1 MNKIIEYIKKK
12 DNAIIKFIPAVY
24 KRFLIEEIKDSEAY
38 EITNKK
44 HEILY
49 LYNYSDLIERNETY
63 DIQRVEPDY
72 FLIGQDGDLG
82 YFIYVGSAKESDTI
96 FSIDLGALGAMEF
109 SVEADDV
116 YF

>member
-1 MNKIIEYIKKK
+1 MS
-12 DNAIIKFIPAVY
+12 IKFPPVY
-24 KRFLIEEIKDSEAY
+24 KRFLIEEIKDSETY

-44 HEILY
+44 HE
-49 LYNYSDLIERNETY
+49 
-63 DIQRVEPDY
+63 RVEPDY

>member
-1 MNKIIEYIKKK
+1 MNKIIEYINKIEF
-12 DNAIIKFIPAVY
+12 DMSIKFPPVY
-24 KRFLIEEIKDSEAY
+24 KRFLIEEIKDSETY

-44 HEILY
+44 HETLY

-63 DIQRVEPDY
+63 DIQQVEPDY

-109 SVEADDV
+109 SEEADDV

>member
-1 MNKIIEYIKKK
+1 MNKIIEYINKIEF
-12 DNAIIKFIPAVY
+12 DMSIKFPPVY

-44 HEILY
+44 HETLY

-72 FLIGQDGDLG
+72 FLIGQDEDLG
-82 YFIYVGSAKESDTI
+82 YFIYVGSDKESDTI

>member
-1 MNKIIEYIKKK
+1 M
-12 DNAIIKFIPAVY
+12 
-24 KRFLIEEIKDSEAY
+24 
-38 EITNKK
+38 TNM
-44 HEILY
+44 ISYQGLVRTF
-49 LYNYSDLIERNETY
+49 LIERNETY

>member
-1 MNKIIEYIKKK
+1 MKYYIC
-12 DNAIIKFIPAVY
+12 ITI
-24 KRFLIEEIKDSEAY
+24 LILLKEM
-38 EITNKK
+38 K
-44 HEILY
+44 HMIF
-49 LYNYSDLIERNETY
+49 NEWSLT
-63 DIQRVEPDY
+63 I
-72 FLIGQDGDLG
+72 LIGQDGDLG

>member
-1 MNKIIEYIKKK
+1 MKHMIFNKWNLTI
-12 DNAIIKFIPAVY
+12 
-24 KRFLIEEIKDSEAY
+24 
-38 EITNKK
+38 
-44 HEILY
+44 
-49 LYNYSDLIERNETY
+49 
-63 DIQRVEPDY
+63 

-109 SVEADDV
+109 SEEADDV

>member
-1 MNKIIEYIKKK
+1 MNKIIEYINKIEF
-12 DNAIIKFIPAVY
+12 DMSIKFPPVY

-82 YFIYVGSAKESDTI
+82 YFIY
-96 FSIDLGALGAMEF
+96 
-109 SVEADDV
+109 
-116 YF
+116 

>member
-1 MNKIIEYIKKK
+1 MKYYIC
-12 DNAIIKFIPAVY
+12 ITI
-24 KRFLIEEIKDSEAY
+24 LILLKEM
-38 EITNKK
+38 K
-44 HEILY
+44 HMIF
-49 LYNYSDLIERNETY
+49 NEWSLT
-63 DIQRVEPDY
+63 I